1 MKDHTRCHTL
11 GCNRKV
17 AKGFRFFCKKCL
29 EMTRQ
34 EAFQD
39 TQERIIEAM
48 VAYHNITE
56 AQAIRYL
63 TYVATA
69 VDLVNGK

>member
-29 EMTRQ
+29 EGRF
-34 EAFQD
+34 E
-39 TQERIIEAM
+39 
-48 VAYHNITE
+48 
-56 AQAIRYL
+56 
-63 TYVATA
+63 
-69 VDLVNGK
+69 

>member
-1 MKDHTRCHTL
+1 LHIVQKESYMT
-11 GCNRKV
+11 V
-17 AKGFRFFCKKCL
+17 
-29 EMTRQ
+29 MTRQ

-48 VAYHNITE
+48 VAHHNISE

-63 TYVATA
+63 TMYVATA